1 MLYLVKQPAFEG
13 WGGKDR
19 GGRDLPADKPYT
31 PRGGW
36 IQQIVR
42 KKWGRNRGDEGLLN
56 QKTAEGV
63 ACGKAV
69 CKHSQRGA
77 QMVNKSLDV
86 DRVHDMHH
94 SFESRR
100 SSRLLG
106 RISSHP
112 PPPVVLLVH
121 CRWFPPGRMARPR
134 FTVSS
139 TRFSDSED
147 EDDERVPRMDPMRY
161 NSTVRIGN
169 RTKHSTRYIAVDA
182 SPGKRQHRHTPEPD
196 FLVPDIAP
204 DAVDSTTEEFHPPED
219 SFAFDEGHPIDSGPR
234 DARPSDRPLNMWA
247 KHDRE
252 HFLDELVRCAGH
264 GDYYGQRRCAECH
277 KSGGNVHRCQDCF
290 TDALFCTSC
299 IVSLHADNPFH
310 VVKKWNGSYFEDHT
324 LMALGLR
331 VQLGHKRGELC
342 PGTLARSAEEHPNG
356 EKNTFCVVNSNGI
369 HEIMLDFC
377 TCGKAQSP
385 TTQLLRARLYPAT
398 TSRPSSAATFR
409 VLRQFHMQ
417 SFESKCSAYEFY
429 NVLARQ
435 TNNTENFQPR
445 DRYRE
450 FLRMTREWRH
460 LQMLKRS
467 ARAHI
472 PDGIH
477 DIQGGA
483 CALLCPACPQ
493 PGKNL
498 PLNGDWKSAPRER
511 RFLYGLFLA
520 IDANFRMK
528 RKQVSS
534 EEADPGLNNGAAF
547 FSEVKAYIEHVREH
561 WDFEQE
567 KSRCVSHDAVNQ
579 PDREARGTASSGIGT
594 VDCARHNMKRP
605 NGVGDLQK
613 GERYINMDYMLWKS
627 LDGYDD
633 LVQLI
638 VSYDIVCQWSIN
650 IWVRLARYKPEL
662 RERAGTGY
670 RYWVWLIPK
679 FHLPAH
685 IEACNILYSFNLT
698 PYVAQTD
705 GEAPERG
712 WANIIAL
719 GRIMLERIQKAVG
732 QMIEKQEELVETEA
746 LLPPETVQRWTTAV
760 QLWEG
765 DAMKPNPF
773 DEKEKHA
780 SLQAVRARIPE
791 ETKDAVEGDGAD
803 DVRGDLHAA
812 EMLAM
817 GMRLESQQRDLASDA
832 AALKAHATDGQK
844 TTVLER
850 GNKLRRKI
858 ATWIRLQT
866 EFQLDVARFRER
878 DDLTR
883 AQAARMQPTAGVPV
897 EALELW
903 LPSKQARTPGT
914 TIKLTHAR
922 YEFDMR
928 EARAYEALEEI
939 RCLLLVRTHQ
949 YKFKDKNVS
958 GVGGHTQARH
968 VIEVLDK
975 RIQRE
980 AGEYSAA
987 CPWRDTVGSGV
998 EGAGAEGHSRDARAL
1013 FSDPEKKK
1021 RKRKKR
1027 ARQAEEEAPREPP
1040 EMSWIWR
1047 TGLSSL
1053 AASASTSEEAA
1064 VKATNESLRIEW
1076 GKAWARAHRWT
1087 EEVDLLEEEMRRI
1100 LVFLRWK
1107 ADWWRGLVDGRVV
1120 DGVDVKEGFTAYAR
1134 RQADIQD
1141 TMAARFTHS
1150 WQDVATWIA
1159 LGRQGVAD
1167 VKVQAM
1173 AEKEEVEESDDEET
1187 AATDDESYDPVPL
1200 LPRNAAAVSTA
1211 LVDACPNLVR
1221 QRSWQTIRSGCQTV
1235 PSSCPLPTKHLLVV
1249 NDSGEGFITVATAIT
1264 LC

>member
-1 MLYLVKQPAFEG
+1 
-13 WGGKDR
+13 
-19 GGRDLPADKPYT
+19 
-31 PRGGW
+31 
-36 IQQIVR
+36 
-42 KKWGRNRGDEGLLN
+42 
-56 QKTAEGV
+56 
-63 ACGKAV
+63 
-69 CKHSQRGA
+69 
-77 QMVNKSLDV
+77 
-86 DRVHDMHH
+86 
-94 SFESRR
+94 
-100 SSRLLG
+100 
-106 RISSHP
+106 
-112 PPPVVLLVH
+112 
-121 CRWFPPGRMARPR
+121 MARPR

-147 EDDERVPRMDPMRY
+147 EDDELAPRMDSMRY
-161 NSTVRIGN
+161 DSAVRIGN
-169 RTKHSTRYIAVDA
+169 RTKHSTRYIEVDA
-182 SPGKRQHRHTPEPD
+182 SPGKRQHRHSPEPD

-204 DAVDSTTEEFHPPED
+204 DAAESTMEDFQPLED
-219 SFAFDEGHPIDSGPR
+219 SFAFDEGHPVDSGPR

-247 KHDRE
+247 EHDRE
-252 HFLDELVRCAGH
+252 HFLDELVRCEGR
-264 GDYYGQRRCAECH
+264 GDYYGQGRCAECR
-277 KSGGNVHRCQDCF
+277 KSGGNVHRCQDCL
-290 TDALFCTSC
+290 TGALFCTSC

-310 VVKKWNGSYFEDHT
+310 VVKKWNGSYFEHHT
-324 LMALGLR
+324 LKDLGLR
-331 VQLGHKRGELC
+331 PYVELGHKRGELC
-342 PGTLARSAEEHPNG
+342 PGTLARSAEEHQN
-356 EKNTFCVVNSNGI
+356 KNTFCVVDSNGI
-369 HEIMLDFC
+369 HEVVLDFC

-385 TTQLLRARLYPAT
+385 ATQLLRARLYPAT
-398 TSRPSSAATFR
+398 MLHPSSAATFR

-429 NVLARQ
+429 NALARQ
-435 TNNTENFQPR
+435 TNNTGNFQPR

-472 PDGIH
+472 PDGVH
-477 DIQGGA
+477 HIQGGA

-498 PLNGDWKSAPRER
+498 PMNGDWKSAAQER

-528 RKQVSS
+528 RKQMSS

-547 FSEVKAYIEHVREH
+547 FSEVKAYMEHVRDH

-567 KSRCVSHDAVNQ
+567 VRRSLSDKPFSNPCITEEPMC

-613 GERYINMDYMLWKS
+613 GERYINMDYILWKS

-662 RERAGTGY
+662 RDRAGTGY

-679 FHLPAH
+679 VHLPAH

-705 GEAPERG
+705 GEAPERD
-712 WANIIAL
+712 WANANPLEASTKEMGPGARRDVLDDHFNDWNHKKIIAL
-719 GRIMLERIQKAVG
+719 GRVMLERIQKAVA
-732 QMIEKQEELVETEA
+732 QMMEKQEELVETEA
-746 LLPPETVQRWTTAV
+746 SLLPEIVQRWTAAM

-765 DAMKPNPF
+765 DETKPNPF
-773 DEKEKHA
+773 DGKERHA
-780 SLQAVRARIPE
+780 SLQAVRGRIAE
-791 ETKDAVEGDGAD
+791 EAKDAVEGDGAD
-803 DVRGDLHAA
+803 DVRGDLHVA

-844 TTVLER
+844 PTVLER
-850 GNKLRRKI
+850 GNKLRRKV
-858 ATWIRLQT
+858 ATGIKLQT
-866 EFQLDVARFRER
+866 EFQPDVARFRER
-878 DDLTR
+878 DDLAR
-883 AQAARMQPTAGVPV
+883 AQAARMQPTAGMPV

-914 TIKLTHAR
+914 TVKLTHAC

-939 RCLLLVRTHQ
+939 RRLLLVRTHQ

-958 GVGGHTQARH
+958 GVGGHTRARH
-968 VIEVLDK
+968 AIEVLDE
-975 RIQRE
+975 RIRWE

-987 CPWRDTVGSGV
+987 RSWPWLAQKDIRGMP
-998 EGAGAEGHSRDARAL
+998 RAL

-1021 RKRKKR
+1021 RKRKKC
-1027 ARQAEEEAPREPP
+1027 ARQAEGEEPKEPP

-1053 AASASTSEEAA
+1053 AASVSTSEEAA

-1076 GKAWARAHRWT
+1076 GKARARAHRWT

-1100 LVFLRWK
+1100 LVFLQWK
-1107 ADWWRGLVDGRVV
+1107 VDRWRGLVDSRVV
-1120 DGVDVKEGFTAYAR
+1120 DGVDVKEGFTAYA
-1134 RQADIQD
+1134 
-1141 TMAARFTHS
+1141 
-1150 WQDVATWIA
+1150 
-1159 LGRQGVAD
+1159 
-1167 VKVQAM
+1167 
-1173 AEKEEVEESDDEET
+1173 
-1187 AATDDESYDPVPL
+1187 
-1200 LPRNAAAVSTA
+1200 
-1211 LVDACPNLVR
+1211 
-1221 QRSWQTIRSGCQTV
+1221 
-1235 PSSCPLPTKHLLVV
+1235 
-1249 NDSGEGFITVATAIT
+1249 
-1264 LC
+1264 